1 MSLNAEAAFSSYP
14 LFTNK
19 FYTMKKL
26 FALVFAIGAVT
37 SVFAQRSYD
46 RRDESRDVILGQQ
59 NHSVYNNN
67 RGNDGYFST
76 RERDDQIERI
86 NRNYNW
92 RIQSVR
98 NDRHLRNAEK
108 KREIRFLENERDSKI
123 REVVERYNYY
133 NNNNRNYRTRKY

>member
-1 MSLNAEAAFSSYP
+1 
-14 LFTNK
+14 
-19 FYTMKKL
+19 MKKL

-59 NHSVYNNN
+59 NRSVYNNN

-98 NDRHLRNAEK
+98 KDRHSRNAEK
-108 KREIRFLENERDSKI
+108 KLWRVKHLSRKRFVAFRSNDH
-123 REVVERYNYY
+123 
-133 NNNNRNYRTRKY
+133 NN

>member
-1 MSLNAEAAFSSYP
+1 
-14 LFTNK
+14 
-19 FYTMKKL
+19 MKKL

-98 NDRHLRNAEK
+98 KDRHLRNAEK

>member
-1 MSLNAEAAFSSYP
+1 
-14 LFTNK
+14 
-19 FYTMKKL
+19 MKKL
-26 FALVFAIGAVT
+26 FALVLAIGAMT
-37 SVFAQRSYD
+37 SVFAQRNND

-59 NHSVYNNN
+59 NRSVYNNN

-98 NDRHLRNAEK
+98 NDRYLKHSEK
-108 KREIRFLENERDSKI
+108 KREIRFLENERDAKI

-133 NNNNRNYRTRKY
+133 NNNRNYRTRKY

>member
-1 MSLNAEAAFSSYP
+1 
-14 LFTNK
+14 
-19 FYTMKKL
+19 MKKL

-37 SVFAQRSYD
+37 SAFAQRSYD

-59 NHSVYNNN
+59 NRPVYNNN

-86 NRNYNW
+86 NRNYSW

-98 NDRHLRNAEK
+98 NDRYLRHAEK
-108 KREIRFLENERDSKI
+108 KREIRFLENERDTKI

-133 NNNNRNYRTRKY
+133 NNNRNYRTRKY

>member
-1 MSLNAEAAFSSYP
+1 
-14 LFTNK
+14 
-19 FYTMKKL
+19 MKKL

-37 SVFAQRSYD
+37 SAFAQRSYD
-46 RRDESRDVILGQQ
+46 RRDESCDVILGQQ
-59 NHSVYNNN
+59 NRPVYNNN

-86 NRNYNW
+86 NRNYSW

-98 NDRHLRNAEK
+98 NDRYLRHAEK
-108 KREIRFLENERDSKI
+108 KREIRFLENERDTKI

-133 NNNNRNYRTRKY
+133 NNNNRNYKTRKY

>member
-1 MSLNAEAAFSSYP
+1 
-14 LFTNK
+14 
-19 FYTMKKL
+19 MKKL

-37 SVFAQRSYD
+37 SAFAQRSYD

-59 NHSVYNNN
+59 NRPVYNNN

-86 NRNYNW
+86 NRNYSW

-98 NDRHLRNAEK
+98 NDRYLRHAEK
-108 KREIRFLENERDSKI
+108 KREIRFLENERDTKI

-133 NNNNRNYRTRKY
+133 NNNRNYKTRKY

>member
-1 MSLNAEAAFSSYP
+1 
-14 LFTNK
+14 
-19 FYTMKKL
+19 MKKL

-37 SVFAQRSYD
+37 SAFAQRSYD

-59 NHSVYNNN
+59 NRPVYNNN

-86 NRNYNW
+86 NRNYSW
-92 RIQSVR
+92 RILQSVR
-98 NDRHLRNAEK
+98 NDRYLRHAEK
-108 KREIRFLENERDSKI
+108 KREIRFLENERDTKI

-133 NNNNRNYRTRKY
+133 NNRNYKTRKY